1 MAEMEELEPSVQEA
15 AVAAVEAPA
24 EVEEMPAVPWPDT
37 EVQEEEEE
45 EEVVVKT
52 EEPLPVES
60 AVAAVPEVET
70 AKEPVMVATGEC
82 RKPFLVC
89 CHCRSNFDP
98 LQTGFRSSCTP
109 VSNECAQCACSFD
122 HGRRKSS

>member
-52 EEPLPVES
+52 EEPLPVVS
-60 AVAAVPEVET
+60 AIAAVPEVET

-82 RKPFLVC
+82 RKPFLVLLSLSFELRPTADWFQKLV
-89 CHCRSNFDP
+89 H
-98 LQTGFRSSCTP
+98 
-109 VSNECAQCACSFD
+109 ACIERVRTVCVFI
-122 HGRRKSS
+122 